1 MDAQM
6 QLSKVTRTECCEIST
21 GKFGVRVTESSE
33 KGAIKTVQG
42 KKKEKKKEKKIKL
55 CYSNLEGLPQIH
67 YHSKAVIYCHA
78 SSQIYNQ

>member
-42 KKKEKKKEKKIKL
+42 KKKEKKKKKR
-55 CYSNLEGLPQIH
+55 
-67 YHSKAVIYCHA
+67 
-78 SSQIYNQ
+78 